1 MANEST
7 TQNTTRSGQNRILIL
22 LLLFAVVSSAG
33 KDLGRLHLLT
43 KSIYGAATSWIGS
56 TVYASEVAPAPAS
69 CPNALAQNEKTEDFH
84 WVGQLAS
91 GQAIEIRGTNGGIS
105 AEPARGGDVEV
116 FAVKKGRRSEPSSVA
131 IKVVP
136 HPGGVTICAV
146 YPSDNPD
153 NPNSCEPDRTAFNAS
168 NNEPSK
174 EHRDGSATFNVQ
186 HNDVSVDFK
195 IRVPTGVAFIGRTIN
210 GEISA
215 RSLTGNVD
223 SRTVN
228 GSVDISTS
236 GYARARTVNGE
247 ISARMGRADWADSL
261 DFKTI
266 NGGIDL
272 DFPSSLNTAIEAETF
287 NGDIESDFP
296 LTVKTKVSRKHMSG
310 TIGSG
315 GRMLLLKTLNG
326 SIRVRRLG

>member
-1 MANEST
+1 MPNEST
-7 TQNTTRSGQNRILIL
+7 TQDTTRSGQNRILIL

-43 KSIYGAATSWIGS
+43 KSIYGAATSWMGS
-56 TVYASEVAPAPAS
+56 TVYASGAPLPAS
-69 CPNALAQNEKTEDFH
+69 CPDALAQNEKTEDFH

-91 GQAIEIRGTNGGIS
+91 GQAIEIRGINGGIS
-105 AEPARGGDVEV
+105 AEPARDGAVEV

-136 HPGGVTICAV
+136 HPGGITICAV

-153 NPNSCEPDRTAFNAS
+153 NPNSCEPGRTAFNSS
-168 NNEPSK
+168 NDEPPT
-174 EHRDGSATFNVQ
+174 EHRDGTARNNVQ

-195 IRVPTGVAFIGRTIN
+195 IRVPTGVAFVGRTVN

-228 GSVDISTS
+228 GSVDISTT

-247 ISARMGRADWADSL
+247 ISARMGRADWSDAL

-272 DFPSSLNTAIEAETF
+272 DFPPSLSTAIEAETF
-287 NGDIESDFP
+287 NGNIESDFP
-296 LTVKTKVSRKHMSG
+296 LTVTTKVSRKRKIC

-315 GRMLLLKTLNG
+315 GRMILLKTLNG